1 MPSPKLS
8 DEAFI
13 SEFQLI
19 GAAGIAQKYKIL
31 ENGVY
36 HRRRR
41 IEARLGHPIVSPN
54 NQPKKEYPH
63 RAQLHIQNGVCLVGS
78 DFHIWPGGES
88 VALRAFKKF
97 ARDLKPAAVILNGDV
112 LDFPQI
118 SRHPPIGWESTPTP
132 KDEIEAAQDHL
143 NDIVQAV
150 PRGCRKAWLLGNH
163 DARFETRL
171 ATVASEYKG
180 LMGIHLSDFFPIW
193 EKGWS
198 AWINDDVVVKHRW
211 KGGVHATHN
220 NTVGAGKTM
229 ITGHLH
235 SQKVTPYTDYN
246 GTRYGVDTGCVAD
259 TDHKAFVD
267 YTEDAPLNWRSG
279 FVVLTFKD
287 GKLLTPELVTK
298 WDDST
303 VQFRGQLHGVGHAN
317 KTKEASKTK
326 AKALHGRA

>member
-1 MPSPKLS
+1 MPSPALS
-8 DEAFI
+8 DEVFIKAF
-13 SEFQLI
+13 ETI
-19 GAAGIAQKYKIL
+19 GAGGIVKQYGIL

-41 IEARLGHPIVSPN
+41 IEEKIGRPLIAPTRRPG
-54 NQPKKEYPH
+54 KEYPH
-63 RAQLHIQNGVCLVGS
+63 RAQLSVSDGVVLVGS
-78 DFHIWPGGES
+78 DFHIWPDSES
-88 VALRAFKKF
+88 IALRAFKKF
-97 ARDLKPAAVILNGDV
+97 AKDLKPSAVILNGDV

-118 SRHPPIGWESTPTP
+118 SRHPPIGWESSPSP

-143 NDIVQAV
+143 NDIVQAA
-150 PRGCRKAWLLGNH
+150 PRGCRKLWPLGNH

-171 ATVASEYKG
+171 ATVANEYKG
-180 LMGIHLSDFFPIW
+180 LKGIHLSDFFPLW

-211 KGGVHATHN
+211 KGGIHATHN
-220 NTVGAGKTM
+220 NTLGAGKTM

-279 FVVLTFKD
+279 FVVLTFTN
-287 GKLLTPELVTK
+287 GTLLAPELVTK
-298 WDDST
+298 FDDHH
-303 VQFRGQLHGVGHAN
+303 VQFRGQLHRVSHAN
-317 KTKEASKTK
+317 NSKK
-326 AKALHGRA
+326 APQEKRSARVGSR